1 MTEVLLVDDD
11 VDTRRLF
18 RIILEAEGYSCHE
31 AGDVAGALAALDRV
45 VVDVALVDVR
55 LGDEDGLA
63 LARQI
68 AEGGRPVAV
77 VMVSGVDDADVTDA
91 ALAAGAYGYLLKP
104 VRRGE
109 LLLHVAN
116 ACRRHDLEQQQRR
129 LVAELEARVQ
139 ERTADLEQAL
149 AAAEEAEAVRS
160 QFVQNVSHE
169 LRSPLTVILAGA
181 ALLGRTDDRDAVTA
195 IGASIE
201 AQGRRLLDLID
212 RLLDVAA
219 LAEPIPT
226 TALELVDLRGLL
238 SLVADPARSAGR
250 TVEVVVDGAVDQEP
264 IVLGSSRRLGAALG
278 HLVDNV
284 LRFTPAHTPL
294 RIAAATAPGSWAI
307 RVVDHGPG
315 IDPAFR
321 PRMWEPFVQ
330 ADGSA
335 ARQHGGLGVGLYL
348 CRRLV
353 EWHGGR
359 VDVEDT
365 PGGGCTVVVILPD
378 AAGHER

>member
-1 MTEVLLVDDD
+1 VAEVLLVDDD

-31 AGDVAGALAALDRV
+31 AGDGAGALAVLDAV
-45 VVDVALVDVR
+45 EVDVALVDVR

-63 LARQI
+63 LARSVVDR
-68 AEGGRPVAV
+68 ERPVAV
-77 VMVSGVDDADVTDA
+77 VMVSGVDDADVTES

-116 ACRRHDLEQQQRR
+116 ARRRHDLEREQRR
-129 LVAELEARVQ
+129 LVAELEARVR

-149 AAAEEAEAVRS
+149 AAAEAAEAVRS

-181 ALLGRTDDRDAVTA
+181 ALLARTEDREAVAA
-195 IGASIE
+195 IGDSIE
-201 AQGRRLLDLID
+201 VQGRRLLDLID
-212 RLLDVAA
+212 RLLEVAA
-219 LAEPIPT
+219 LAEPIRPSSM
-226 TALELVDLRGLL
+226 ERVDLRGLL
-238 SLVADPARSAGR
+238 SIVADPARSAGR
-250 TVEVVVDGAVDQEP
+250 AVEVEVDGSEP
-264 IVLGSSRRLGAALG
+264 SVLGSSRRLGAALG
-278 HLVDNV
+278 HLVDNA
-284 LRFTPAHTPL
+284 LRFTPPDTPL
-294 RIAAATAPGSWAI
+294 RITASPAPGSWVV

-321 PRMWEPFVQ
+321 TRLWEPFVQ

-335 ARQHGGLGVGLYL
+335 TRQHSGLGVGLYL
-348 CRRLV
+348 CRQLV
-353 EWHGGR
+353 EWHGGH
-359 VDVEDT
+359 VAVEDT
-365 PGGGCTVVVILPD
+365 PGGGCTVVVHLPD
-378 AAGHER
+378 AAGSER